1 MGCPAFYSENRPCSD
16 THLRPHLWR
25 RASVSVS
32 SASCRQCTRVPASG
46 PESSLTQ
53 QGTLEGDGP
62 KAGDQGEQ
70 AEDPLHPLAWRGDA
84 GGLGGVPRML
94 RAPCSQVRE
103 VSGQDGILPRGVL
116 VGDHYLT
123 KSPTQRSVSPL
134 GRAELQPL

>member
-1 MGCPAFYSENRPCSD
+1 
-16 THLRPHLWR
+16 
-25 RASVSVS
+25 
-32 SASCRQCTRVPASG
+32 
-46 PESSLTQ
+46 
-53 QGTLEGDGP
+53 
-62 KAGDQGEQ
+62 
-70 AEDPLHPLAWRGDA
+70 
-84 GGLGGVPRML
+84 ML